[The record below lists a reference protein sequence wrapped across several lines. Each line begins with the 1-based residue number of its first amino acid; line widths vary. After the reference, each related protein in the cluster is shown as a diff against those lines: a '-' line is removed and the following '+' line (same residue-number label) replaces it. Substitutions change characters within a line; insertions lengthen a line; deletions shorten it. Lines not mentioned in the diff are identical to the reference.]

1 MSVYLFLVLICCFCL
16 AATVI
21 TATRPRLAWVS
32 LISGSIITTGLMPL
46 GFTIVDELIIGSILS
61 GCLIRIFL
69 SRETRLRIDPDPV
82 ARLHLIFFTFLIG
95 YLIFQ
100 STRGMII
107 LSSPRKI
114 RWVLFFAMVG
124 LLPILLNTRGFILP
138 SRNQTITSILV
149 STLVY
154 QLIYVHTGIFAEH
167 ILGLTR
173 WDLQLTW
180 WGTSAYTMLPVSVAV
195 PAVLLSMRDTSS
207 NTRFLGYMTLL
218 AIIISAFYYDS
229 RVAILSILG
238 FFLVSFPRIG
248 FKKFS
253 FVAAVF
259 LTVFLIFTLSRNIDI
274 RFFMSDLVKSVYS
287 PSDSAW
293 EQNKIGDIDRHAHI
307 HVSVTSISS
316 DPSTLLFGHGF
327 RQHGW
332 IISQHLRSFYYAHHR
347 PDIARRVKDDSSTE
361 GFTALI
367 VDTGIVGLFL
377 LGANLFLLAWR
388 IFRQKIGWDGVIL
401 VSAIGVLFL
410 WLFVIN
416 LLDVGVYYIAIMPS
430 GLLCLLAQP
439 NIRPGTKTPHHQKNP
454 QSR

>member
-1 MSVYLFLVLICCFCL
+1 MISMNSVVHHLRG
-16 AATVI
+16 A
-21 TATRPRLAWVS
+21 RDR
-32 LISGSIITTGLMPL
+32 
-46 GFTIVDELIIGSILS
+46 
-61 GCLIRIFL
+61 GCLRH
-69 SRETRLRIDPDPV
+69 R
-82 ARLHLIFFTFLIG
+82 
-95 YLIFQ
+95 
-100 STRGMII
+100 
-107 LSSPRKI
+107 SPRTCRSECI
-114 RWVLFFAMVG
+114 RGQSPRRHRAARN
-124 LLPILLNTRGFILP
+124 PP
-138 SRNQTITSILV
+138 SRV
-149 STLVY
+149 
-154 QLIYVHTGIFAEH
+154 
-167 ILGLTR
+167 
-173 WDLQLTW
+173 
-180 WGTSAYTMLPVSVAV
+180 
-195 PAVLLSMRDTSS
+195 
-207 NTRFLGYMTLL
+207 
-218 AIIISAFYYDS
+218 
-229 RVAILSILG
+229 
-238 FFLVSFPRIG
+238 
-248 FKKFS
+248 
-253 FVAAVF
+253 
-259 LTVFLIFTLSRNIDI
+259 
-274 RFFMSDLVKSVYS
+274 S